1 MTGACCTK
9 STCDDLAGFVEWV
22 IVSDPDA
29 SIKGS
34 VLYVTYRDWA
44 SREGVNAWSARAVNE
59 AVVERM
65 DGVAKVK
72 SALGLSSLNID
83 LKKTYRPHYTAGD
96 EVDIVDVPV
105 RPYLMIDGEGDPNTS
120 QAYADAVA
128 TLYPLAYA
136 LRKAIKEASGTAYT
150 VMPLEGLWWADD
162 MSAFR
167 TGDRSVWRWTAM
179 ICQPEKVSEVP
190 SDEVIREAID
200 RKDLPAGG
208 LERIESFGDGPA
220 AQILHVGPYSEEG
233 PIIARLHEFIDS
245 QGLHLVGR
253 HHEIY
258 LSDPRRTEPAKN
270 RTIIRQPVTRTA

>member
-1 MTGACCTK
+1 MRICCLLRGRTTNPL
-9 STCDDLAGFVEWV
+9 TCGPSAFGRGLIV
-22 IVSDPDA
+22 ID
-29 SIKGS
+29 G
-34 VLYVTYRDWA
+34 TYRFGQT
-44 SREGVNAWSARAVNE
+44 SSGS
-59 AVVERM
+59 
-65 DGVAKVK
+65 
-72 SALGLSSLNID
+72 SALGLSSLDID

-105 RPYLMIDGEGDPNTS
+105 RPYLMIDGEGDPSTS

-167 TGDRSVWRWTAM
+167 TGDRSAWRWTAM
-179 ICQPEKVSEVP
+179 ICQPGEVSEVP

-200 RKDLPAGG
+200 RKGLPSGG
-208 LERIESFGDGPA
+208 LERIELFGDGPA